1 MAFTIKKKW
10 KWALYAILAL
20 LVLSVLGYLF
30 ILLGGRFV
38 VDEKHFVFS
47 ESTVI
52 ETEDGEQ
59 VMKLYDENRTY
70 VASDQIPDHVKEAF
84 VAIEDRRFYD
94 HSGVDFRSIARAVY
108 TDVVTWSKKE
118 GASTITQQLVKNTS
132 LTNEKSWLRKT
143 KEAMGA
149 IYLERIK
156 SKDEILE
163 YYLNEIYFGH
173 GIYGIEEAS
182 QFFFS
187 KSVNELSISEG
198 AMLAALPKAPNTY
211 SPLKDKEKAIERR
224 NLVLSNMYE
233 QDYLTAEE
241 LKREQGKTIGLNQ
254 SDRQDSP
261 WLNTYIDLVMNEVE
275 KDYHLT
281 KNEILTGGYDI
292 TVGIDLAI
300 QETTYHELQKD
311 DYFHG
316 SQENI
321 QAAMVVLDEENGL
334 IRAAHG
340 GRNNNRGDLNR
351 LHVRRQPGSTMKPV
365 IVYGPALEKS
375 IYEPYTLID
384 DVQRS
389 YGDYRPKNYD
399 GVYEGKVTMYDA
411 LIKSKNVAAVDLLNE
426 IGVNYAKDYLE
437 NVGIQFEEKGL
448 PIALG
453 GMEEGLTPVQ
463 MASLY
468 RTFYDEGRYITP
480 KSVVEVKDRDGNVLE
495 RDEDEVKRLFSKQTS
510 WYLTRM
516 LEGVVTEG
524 TASFVDYNKA
534 LAGKTGSTQ
543 HPHRSGAYKDAWFV
557 GFNTDYTI
565 ATWIGYDQS
574 DEEHYMTQGS
584 KAPTQLTTSIFRQL
598 DETHSF
604 PVAFEKPESVNEL
617 EKPVRLTKV
626 TDLKANVSVGW
637 RSGIHVKL
645 TWTPSTDERVVYHIY
660 RESGNGPKKIGEVTG
675 EGSYRVNSVK
685 VFQNPSYFVVPVN
698 PQTNVEGEPSN
709 TVTAF

>member
-1 MAFTIKKKW
+1 MENLAFTIKKKW

-334 IRAAHG
+334 IR
-340 GRNNNRGDLNR
+340 
-351 LHVRRQPGSTMKPV
+351 LH
-365 IVYGPALEKS
+365 
-375 IYEPYTLID
+375 
-384 DVQRS
+384 
-389 YGDYRPKNYD
+389 
-399 GVYEGKVTMYDA
+399 
-411 LIKSKNVAAVDLLNE
+411 
-426 IGVNYAKDYLE
+426 
-437 NVGIQFEEKGL
+437 
-448 PIALG
+448 
-453 GMEEGLTPVQ
+453 
-463 MASLY
+463 MA
-468 RTFYDEGRYITP
+468 
-480 KSVVEVKDRDGNVLE
+480 
-495 RDEDEVKRLFSKQTS
+495 
-510 WYLTRM
+510 
-516 LEGVVTEG
+516 
-524 TASFVDYNKA
+524 
-534 LAGKTGSTQ
+534 
-543 HPHRSGAYKDAWFV
+543 
-557 GFNTDYTI
+557 
-565 ATWIGYDQS
+565 
-574 DEEHYMTQGS
+574 
-584 KAPTQLTTSIFRQL
+584 
-598 DETHSF
+598 DET
-604 PVAFEKPESVNEL
+604 
-617 EKPVRLTKV
+617 
-626 TDLKANVSVGW
+626 
-637 RSGIHVKL
+637 II
-645 TWTPSTDERVVYHIY
+645 VVI
-660 RESGNGPKKIGEVTG
+660 
-675 EGSYRVNSVK
+675 
-685 VFQNPSYFVVPVN
+685 
-698 PQTNVEGEPSN
+698 
-709 TVTAF
+709 